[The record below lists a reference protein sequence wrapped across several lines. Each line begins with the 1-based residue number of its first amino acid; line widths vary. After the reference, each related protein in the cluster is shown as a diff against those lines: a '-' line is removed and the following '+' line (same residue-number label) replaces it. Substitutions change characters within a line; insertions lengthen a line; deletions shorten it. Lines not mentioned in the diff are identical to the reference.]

1 MCVCVCVCVCVWRE
15 REGGS
20 EKEIKKR
27 GNRQIERETDR
38 QPTYR
43 ETEKMDKTKLRLM
56 TT

>member
-1 MCVCVCVCVCVWRE
+1 MCVCVCVWRE

-27 GNRQIERETDR
+27 DNRQIERETDR
-38 QPTYR
+38 QTTR
-43 ETEKMDKTKLRLM
+43 EMEKMDKTKLRLM